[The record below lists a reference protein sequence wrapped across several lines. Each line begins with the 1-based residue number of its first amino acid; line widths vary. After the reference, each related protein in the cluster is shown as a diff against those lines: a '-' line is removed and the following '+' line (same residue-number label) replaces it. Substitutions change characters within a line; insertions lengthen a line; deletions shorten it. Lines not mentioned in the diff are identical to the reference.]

1 MENGLKT
8 VNGSMTI
15 EQYIEKAS
23 DDAKKM
29 YMERI
34 WRMDKEQIFHE
45 LMRVHAESSKLL
57 MQAEAE
63 IKRIR
68 SLLDPDD
75 GDARHWQISP
85 RATSLQDRDDA
96 SHSVSKEEGQNS
108 TSSRMESEVFWDDLQ
123 RTHSTCTQPFR

>member
-1 MENGLKT
+1 MNGAMT
-8 VNGSMTI
+8 V

-57 MQAEAE
+57 MQAQAE
-63 IKRIR
+63 LDYLR
-68 SLLDPDD
+68 SILEPGL
-75 GDARHWQISP
+75 S
-85 RATSLQDRDDA
+85 
-96 SHSVSKEEGQNS
+96 
-108 TSSRMESEVFWDDLQ
+108 
-123 RTHSTCTQPFR
+123 

>member
-8 VNGSMTI
+8 VNGSMTV

-57 MQAEAE
+57 MQAQAE
-63 IKRIR
+63 LDYLKN
-68 SLLDPDD
+68 LLETED
-75 GDARHWQISP
+75 GDARHWTTNP
-85 RATSLQDRDDA
+85 RTINL
-96 SHSVSKEEGQNS
+96 
-108 TSSRMESEVFWDDLQ
+108 
-123 RTHSTCTQPFR
+123 